1 MFPCLS
7 PRYIIF
13 PIIEIK
19 IILILILYTV
29 SVNCILNHNTGLT
42 DAWVIGCAEMS
53 IMKFIIDQFYEPS
66 YICNIEPMSVVVTM
80 QLA

>member
-1 MFPCLS
+1 MSPCLS
-7 PRYIIF
+7 PRYYISYYRN
-13 PIIEIK
+13 K
-19 IILILILYTV
+19 IILIFIIYTV

-42 DAWVIGCAEMS
+42 DAWVIGCAEMN

-80 QLA
+80 